1 MRRLPPNQKNYAV
14 RRERDTRALF
24 HLALLLGCGLVLAG
38 GFVYA
43 AGQHFAA
50 VQYGYKTEELRREQ
64 SQLLEEQRRL
74 KLERER
80 ASTPGHLEEAAR
92 EIGMKPLEP
101 SQINPAKTLEKTQTH
116 SAAAFI
122 SPSASLGR

>member
-1 MRRLPPNQKNYAV
+1 MRRLPPNQKNYVV
-14 RRERDTRALF
+14 RRERDTHALF
-24 HLALLLGCGLVLAG
+24 RLALLLGCGLVLAG

-50 VQYGYKTEELRREQ
+50 VQYGYKFEELRREQ
-64 SQLLEEQRRL
+64 AQLLEEQRRL

-80 ASTPGHLEEAAR
+80 ASTPEHLEEAAR
-92 EIGMKPLEP
+92 EIGMKPLQP
-101 SQINPAKTLEKTQTH
+101 AQIDPARNFEKTQTH
-116 SAAAFI
+116 STAAFI